1 MTVFVLYVKAC
12 VLWHHAYVSTLR
24 LLIAVLPNIID
35 EQLKI
40 SKKSIRL
47 FHEKFA
53 TVNSNVIE
61 VLPLSVEQ
69 AKHMGNKAHTE
80 MYGWN
85 GCM

>member
-1 MTVFVLYVKAC
+1 MTVFVIYVKAC
-12 VLWHHAYVSTLR
+12 VPWHHAYVLRLR
-24 LLIAVLPNIID
+24 LLSAFLPNII
-35 EQLKI
+35 
-40 SKKSIRL
+40 
-47 FHEKFA
+47 HEKFA

>member
-1 MTVFVLYVKAC
+1 MI
-12 VLWHHAYVSTLR
+12 S
-24 LLIAVLPNIID
+24 
-35 EQLKI
+35 LKYRR
-40 SKKSIRL
+40 SQSDF

-53 TVNSNVIE
+53 TVNSNVIG